1 MPLRVPGPVRSDT
14 AASAGR
20 IIAMILA
27 GSIAIKLVLILHLGG
42 NFHGDVVRAVNFGYG
57 VHEGVLSIRTHFD
70 NTKTWVGP
78 VLWSQLFDL
87 TGPYGLKLFNMVAF
101 VAVFGVQYLAGRRLY
116 DRATLLLALF
126 LFAFYVGAHRNVM
139 AGEPDDM
146 AAALLFAAGLVVFLR
161 RDGVVGASILIGLG
175 FLFKFWVVIFFG
187 GFALFLLWEKR
198 WRELALAAASFLVPY
213 LIVNLVDGFASL
225 AALIWSVGMQ
235 SGFDSWSHIGW
246 RLLSTG
252 LLPAVLVS
260 AWAVLRDPSRTNRLF
275 LLVPSAYFAYV
286 LVMRDAH
293 AASAVMMLCM
303 VYFGFLI
310 AEFLLRHPYLG
321 NQRLR
326 RRFLVSVLAAH
337 VVISAWLAYYDAERV
352 TYPLEPNAEAAGMEI
367 SRASRL

>member
-1 MPLRVPGPVRSDT
+1 MTLRVPGPLRYDT

-27 GSIAIKLVLILHLGG
+27 GSIAIKLVLILYLGG
-42 NFHGDVVRAVNFGYG
+42 DFHGDVVRAVNFGYG

-78 VLWSQLFDL
+78 VLWYHLFDL
-87 TGPYGLKLFNMVAF
+87 TGPYGLKLFNMLAF
-101 VAVFGVQYLAGRRLY
+101 VALFGVQYLAGRRLY

-146 AAALLFAAGLVVFLR
+146 AAALLFAAGLLVFLR
-161 RDGVVGASILIGLG
+161 RDRVVGASVLIGLG

-198 WRELALAAASFLVPY
+198 WRELALAASSFLVPY
-213 LIVNLVDGFASL
+213 LGVNLVDGFASL
-225 AALIWSVGMQ
+225 AALLWSVGRQ
-235 SGFDSWSHIGW
+235 SGLDSWSHIGW

-260 AWAVLRDPSRTNRLF
+260 AWAVLRDPSRNNRLF

-310 AEFLLRHPYLG
+310 AEFLLRNPYLG
-321 NQRLR
+321 NRRLR
-326 RRFLVSVLAAH
+326 RRVLVPVLAAY

-352 TYPLEPNAEAAGMEI
+352 TFPLEPNAEAAGREI
-367 SRASRL
+367 EAD